1 MKNILYKI
9 VFLLSI
15 HVCLISCSL
24 EPELTSSYTED
35 VLWKSD
41 ENVELYING
50 FYPLIGQGYYTTSLE
65 EDGYSDIVKMS
76 LPYATQNVFVFGEM
90 PISASSN
97 VFDNWGWGYNW
108 VTLCNRFLD
117 GLKTKGEHLSD
128 NMKIKA
134 EAEIRFFRA
143 HVYFMMARRY
153 GASLVIF
160 RNLPALGDKN
170 HPLST
175 PDECWD
181 FIEEDLDF
189 AAGNLPLVAEKG
201 RLTKGAALGLK
212 ARVMLYAERWEK
224 AAQSAQDIFDL
235 NLYDL
240 YPDYAKL
247 FTLRRSDGIDNKESI
262 LEFAFQYP
270 ELSYNYDYYYCPPGD
285 NGFARATPTEDLV
298 SQYQMAD
305 GTDFDWDNP
314 VMAANPY
321 EGREPRF
328 YASILY
334 NGAQWKG
341 RTIESFVGGIDGWGL
356 GGNTTSTGY
365 YIRKTLD
372 ESLSSI
378 RETDLVY
385 YYMRFAELLLIYAEA
400 KAMLG
405 DLTSAL
411 VALNRVRRRAGFS
424 QDVTAT
430 TLDQFMQLLRHERMI
445 ELAFEGHRFWDLR
458 RWNLAKKVLD
468 NTNMTGVK
476 PTKMADGSYSYELI
490 DCDNG
495 KQRVYLDKYQRFPIP
510 YTEIQSN
517 NLVEQFPEWK

>member
-1 MKNILYKI
+1 M
-9 VFLLSI
+9 
-15 HVCLISCSL
+15 
-24 EPELTSSYTED
+24 
-35 VLWKSD
+35 
-41 ENVELYING
+41 
-50 FYPLIGQGYYTTSLE
+50 
-65 EDGYSDIVKMS
+65 
-76 LPYATQNVFVFGEM
+76 
-90 PISASSN
+90 
-97 VFDNWGWGYNW
+97 
-108 VTLCNRFLD
+108 
-117 GLKTKGEHLSD
+117 
-128 NMKIKA
+128 
-134 EAEIRFFRA
+134 
-143 HVYFMMARRY
+143 
-153 GASLVIF
+153 
-160 RNLPALGDKN
+160 
-170 HPLST
+170 ST

-224 AAQSAQDIFDL
+224 AAQSAQDIFDM

-385 YYMRFAELLLIYAEA
+385 YYMRFAEVLLIYAEA